1 MLVMDPP
8 MEGMLWLS
16 LMVGPFLI
24 QFPGM
29 QQQGKIGLCFQKDL
43 E

>member
-24 QFPGM
+24 QFPGT
-29 QQQGKIGLCFQKDL
+29 QQQGKIGHCFQKDL